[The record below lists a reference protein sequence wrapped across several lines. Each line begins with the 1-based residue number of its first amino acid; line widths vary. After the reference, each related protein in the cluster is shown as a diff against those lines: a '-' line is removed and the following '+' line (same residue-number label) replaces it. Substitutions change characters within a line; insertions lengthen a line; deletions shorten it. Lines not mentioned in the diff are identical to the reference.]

1 LICEPDKSVLDLAHA
16 FVEES
21 SMSRRETDFDLGVV
35 TETEKKLKKPP
46 LYKVL
51 LHNDDYTTKEF
62 VVQILQYVFHKE
74 HTEAVQIMLHVHK
87 KGIGVAGVYTYEV
100 AETKVTLVEGLA
112 RQHEYPLKCTMEE
125 A

>member
-1 LICEPDKSVLDLAHA
+1 
-16 FVEES
+16 
-21 SMSRRETDFDLGVV
+21 MSRQEIQPGHEVV
-35 TETEKKLKKPP
+35 TEIKKKLKKPP

-62 VVQILQYVFHKE
+62 VVEILQYVFYKE

-87 KGIGVAGVYTYEV
+87 RGIGVAGVYTYEV
-100 AETKVTLVEGLA
+100 AETKVALVESLA
-112 RQHEYPLKCTMEE
+112 QQHEYPLKCTMEE

>member
-1 LICEPDKSVLDLAHA
+1 
-16 FVEES
+16 
-21 SMSRRETDFDLGVV
+21 MSRRENEWDREVV
-35 TETEKKLKKPP
+35 TETKKKLKKPP

-62 VVQILQYVFHKE
+62 VVQILQYVFHKDA
-74 HTEAVQIMLHVHK
+74 TEAVQIMLHVHK

-100 AETKVTLVEGLA
+100 AETKVALVDSLA
-112 RQHEYPLKCTMEE
+112 KQNEYPLKCTIEE

>member
-1 LICEPDKSVLDLAHA
+1 
-16 FVEES
+16 
-21 SMSRRETDFDLGVV
+21 MSRRETESEHGLV
-35 TETEKKLKKPP
+35 TETQKKVKRPP

-74 HTEAVQIMLHVHK
+74 QTEAVQIMLHVYK
-87 KGIGVAGVYTYEV
+87 KGIGVAGVYTYEI
-100 AETKVTLVEGLA
+100 AETKVALVEDLA

>member
-1 LICEPDKSVLDLAHA
+1 
-16 FVEES
+16 
-21 SMSRRETDFDLGVV
+21 MSRRETEYDHEVV

-74 HTEAVQIMLHVHK
+74 PTEAVQIMLHVHK

-100 AETKVTLVEGLA
+100 AETKVALVENLA
-112 RQHEYPLKCTMEE
+112 RQHEYPLKCSMEE

>member
-1 LICEPDKSVLDLAHA
+1 
-16 FVEES
+16 
-21 SMSRRETDFDLGVV
+21 MSRQEHDFDREVV

-62 VVQILQYVFHKE
+62 VVQVLQYVFHKE
-74 HTEAVQIMLHVHK
+74 QTEAVQIMLHVHK

-100 AETKVTLVEGLA
+100 AETKVTMVENLA
-112 RQHEYPLKCTMEE
+112 RQHEYPLKCTIEE